1 MATHQSRIDRLKTLL
16 GLIPGAGSA
25 QFPGTAILLERA
37 APLYD
42 QHRSD
47 AARRRALQRDLEELI
62 ANGSVEI
69 VNPGSKP
76 PCYRRCR
83 PATDTRLWSYVR
95 RSLRSAIDT
104 HLPMRRFDALWRQ
117 LLDSETDPG
126 LGLGDDKLRIVA
138 DSLRLQPAEINEA
151 VLTDVLDALARSRT
165 LRVSY
170 RSAAGQ
176 LSQPTLHPQGLLERG
191 PRLYLYALKND
202 EDSWRMY
209 ALHRIIRSEVGTE
222 PARRLAGFD
231 LQALINDGAADF
243 SSGELIRLELRVRGY
258 VVELLRDCPL
268 AEGQRIEEEAEGSRF
283 EARVHVNLRTSG
295 QLLRWL
301 LGLGDNVEVLA
312 PDDLRRVMAA
322 QATKMA
328 ALYAETH

>member
-1 MATHQSRIDRLKTLL
+1 MATHLSRIDRLKALL
-16 GLIPGAGSA
+16 GLIPGSGSA
-25 QFPGTAILLERA
+25 QFPGTAILQERA

-47 AARRRALQRDLEELI
+47 AARRRALQRDLEDLI
-62 ANGSVEI
+62 ASDDIEV
-69 VNPGSKP
+69 VNPGGKP
-76 PCYRRCR
+76 RRYRRRR
-83 PATDTRLWSYVR
+83 PAIDARLWAYVR
-95 RSLRSAIDT
+95 RSLRSIIDT
-104 HLPMRRFDALWRQ
+104 HLPMRRFDVLWRQ
-117 LLDSETDPG
+117 LLERENDLR
-126 LGLGDDKLRIVA
+126 LGLGDDKFRIVA

-176 LSQPTLHPQGLLERG
+176 LSRPTLHPQGLLERG

-202 EDSWRMY
+202 EDDWRMY

-222 PARRLAGFD
+222 PARRLPGFD
-231 LQALINDGAADF
+231 LQALIDDGAADF

-268 AEGQRIEEEAEGSRF
+268 AEGQRIEEEAVDSRF
-283 EARVHVNLRTSG
+283 EARVHVSLCASG

-312 PDDLRRVMAA
+312 PPDLRRVMAA
-322 QATKMA
+322 QTAKMA
-328 ALYAETH
+328 VLYAETH